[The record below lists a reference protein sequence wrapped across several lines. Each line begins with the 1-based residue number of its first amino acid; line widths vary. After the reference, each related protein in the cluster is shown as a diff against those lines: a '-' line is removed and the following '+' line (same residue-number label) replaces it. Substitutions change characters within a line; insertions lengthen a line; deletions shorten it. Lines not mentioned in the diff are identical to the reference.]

1 MTGFV
6 VVNPRSA
13 GGRTARE
20 WPRIE
25 RALRA
30 AYPHMRLA
38 MTETRGD
45 ATSLVRHAL
54 REGAHEIVAVGGDGT
69 INEAV
74 NGLFDAE
81 GPIAPDAVFGFVS
94 SGTDTD
100 FARSFGLERDYA
112 AAIARLKEA
121 TVHRIDVGRVSCL
134 TLDGKSTV
142 RYFAN
147 IGSFGLSGAIARA
160 VGRAKFANLLGRR
173 AARAFHTARARL
185 GYRDRAVRLR
195 IDADY
200 DEITTIT
207 TVAVAN
213 GRFFG
218 GGQRIAPQ
226 AMPDDGLFD
235 VIVMG
240 GGPQVRAFADMQKIH
255 AGDVTN
261 PPVRALRGRRIMAV
275 PIAETRRRSVLIE
288 LDGEC
293 VGQLPATFELLPK
306 ALNLRC

>member
-1 MTGFV
+1 VTGFV

-45 ATSLVRHAL
+45 ATSLVRHAV

-74 NGLFDAE
+74 NGLFDAD

-94 SGTDTD
+94 SGTEAD
-100 FARSFGLERDYA
+100 FARSFGLAPGYA

-121 TVHRIDVGRVSCL
+121 PVHPIDVGRLSCL
-134 TLDGKSTV
+134 TLDGQCTV

-160 VGRAKFANLLGRR
+160 ARRAKLAKLFGRR
-173 AARAFHTARARL
+173 VAHAFHGARARF
-185 GYRDRAVRLR
+185 GFRNRTVRLR

-200 DEITTIT
+200 DEITTIS

-213 GRFFG
+213 GRFFDG
-218 GGQRIAPQ
+218 GRSIAPQ
-226 AMPDDGLFD
+226 ALPDDGLFD

-240 GGPQVRAFADMQKIH
+240 GKPQVRAFSDMQKIH
-255 AGDVTN
+255 AGEVTN

-275 PIAETRRRSVLIE
+275 PVAETRGRPVLIE

-293 VGQLPATFELLPK
+293 AGQLPATFELLPK